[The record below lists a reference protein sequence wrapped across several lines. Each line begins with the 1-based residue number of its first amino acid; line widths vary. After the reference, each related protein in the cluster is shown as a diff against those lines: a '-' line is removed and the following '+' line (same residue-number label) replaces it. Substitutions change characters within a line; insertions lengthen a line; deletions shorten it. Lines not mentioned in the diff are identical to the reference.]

1 MKRMKMYPKIIEW
14 LGLEGTKDHPF
25 PALPWAGAA
34 PTKLLAGCCFSVRIL
49 NKESQS
55 SRKVAFMVAEF
66 LHQKKLFVP
75 IP

>member
-1 MKRMKMYPKIIEW
+1 MAWVGRHPKITYSRPCH
-14 LGLEGTKDHPF
+14 GQGQ
-25 PALPWAGAA
+25 LP
-34 PTKLLAGCCFSVRIL
+34 LLAGCCFSVRIL